1 MSASSGSTDMGA
13 RAGGRRVSMVA
24 LAGVFAATMA
34 VSSWVS
40 IPIPVSPVPLTLQT
54 LAVLVTGGLLGR
66 VWGPVSV
73 AVYLLVGVAGIPVFA
88 GGEAGIGVL
97 LGFKGGYLLGF
108 VVAAFVMGVAGDA
121 SRARALRRRSSAG
134 ALGAGAVL
142 GSLAIYALG
151 VPWLAVVTGMGIR
164 PALVAGMLPYVALD
178 AVKAAAAVVLVRGV
192 DEALGAQGLR

>member
-1 MSASSGSTDMGA
+1 
-13 RAGGRRVSMVA
+13 
-24 LAGVFAATMA
+24 
-34 VSSWVS
+34 
-40 IPIPVSPVPLTLQT
+40 
-54 LAVLVTGGLLGR
+54 
-66 VWGPVSV
+66 V

-121 SRARALRRRSSAG
+121 SRSRALGGRSSAG